1 MLAQVVRNQDDEL
14 EIVNLAGA
22 QSDGLPLGSIIP
34 LHTTRVPSGFL
45 PCNGTSFDRT
55 QYPSLY
61 TLLGTDVL
69 PDLRELVLVGAGQNT
84 SYTITAHDVYSVGQF
99 KDNAIPS
106 GTTGPHGKQYGVF
119 YVIKAVTGKID
130 VDDAAVYREIETLLE
145 SNYLEAPEKDT
156 FTDGILLKYDKDND
170 KLVAITAPTSN
181 NQVMVSN
188 VSTATLH
195 DYYYSL
201 DGANYYRANETPA
214 VPPATAYTTSG
225 MISNGVVLYVDN
237 WYYTDGNDWYNVA
250 AFTPSSL
257 TLGTVVTDQ
266 SLIDALDAET
276 TGTLS
281 VYDWQTSTPS
291 VDYTWGNFA
300 LNGICAECGMY
311 TASVEACATSS
322 ASSVEV
328 NAQDIN
334 VCGVLN
340 ACTCVVTPETITDD
354 LTVSCTANI
363 DDLTANC
370 AYFDESYTC
379 YCSCTGWASAC
390 TQIPNKGEIADMMS
404 CCQLA
409 CIWSSGNTLYI
420 CSI

>member
-1 MLAQVVRNQDDEL
+1 MLAQVIRNQDDEL

-34 LHTTRVPSGFL
+34 LHTTRVPAGFL

-84 SYTITAHDVYSVGQF
+84 TYTITAHDVYSVGQF

-106 GTTGPHGKQYGVF
+106 GSTGPHGKQYGVF

-130 VDDAAVYREIETLLE
+130 IDDAAVYREIETLLE
-145 SNYLEAPEKDT
+145 SNYIDAPEKDT

-170 KLVAITAPTSN
+170 KLVAVTAPVSN
-181 NQVMVSN
+181 GQVMTST
-188 VSTATLH
+188 VSTSTVH

-201 DGANYYRANETPA
+201 DGANYVRGNLSVAT
-214 VPPATAYTTSG
+214 PPATSPTST
-225 MISNGVVLYVDN
+225 SLLTNGVVIFN
-237 WYYTDGNDWYNVA
+237 NAWYYTDGNDWYNLVG
-250 AFTPSSL
+250 FTTSAPV
-257 TLGTVVTDQ
+257 LGTVITDQ
-266 SLIDALDAET
+266 TLIDELDAET
-276 TGTLS
+276 TGTVSL
-281 VYDWQTSTPS
+281 YDWAETVPS
-291 VDYTWGNFA
+291 VDYNWSDFA
-300 LNGICAECGMY
+300 LNGICATCGMY
-311 TASVEACATSS
+311 TASVEACADSNG
-322 ASSVEV
+322 SSVEI

-340 ACTCVVTPETITDD
+340 ACTCIVSPDASITC
-354 LTVSCTANI
+354 VSTSCLDSTDADITN
-363 DDLTANC
+363 LAT
-370 AYFDESYTC
+370 TTK
-379 YCSCTGWASAC
+379 SCTGWATSC
-390 TQIPNKGEIADMMS
+390 TEVPNKGEIADMMG

-409 CIWSSGNTLYI
+409 CIWSSGSTLFI